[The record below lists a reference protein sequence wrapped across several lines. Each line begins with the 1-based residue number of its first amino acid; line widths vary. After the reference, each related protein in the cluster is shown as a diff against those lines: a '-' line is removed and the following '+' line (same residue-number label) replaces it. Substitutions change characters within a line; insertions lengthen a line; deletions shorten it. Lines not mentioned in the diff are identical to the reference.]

1 MKRKKK
7 IYKAA
12 HPFVFPFHFFWS
24 RNSLS
29 KITNL
34 KKVTNLKNTN
44 QKTQIKTKMEG
55 LRSKIQLAKH
65 YVSKYQTMHK
75 YSSLKSRFEKMLHE
89 HIYHFQYTWYIYYPS
104 ELIFKQVE
112 RIYPCPLE
120 QYKKMIVK
128 YLIEDT
134 QELIDMRHE
143 VALLHGFEIYSPKKP
158 LEGQLD
164 AITLHAQEYERKYQF
179 LRDLYDKLI
188 SGEIFGNKPEDIV
201 VEMEEDQYDLPSYE
215 EEDTLDVNKKDQPTP
230 QAKQFANWLINSR
243 Y

>member
-1 MKRKKK
+1 
-7 IYKAA
+7 
-12 HPFVFPFHFFWS
+12 
-24 RNSLS
+24 
-29 KITNL
+29 
-34 KKVTNLKNTN
+34 
-44 QKTQIKTKMEG
+44 
-55 LRSKIQLAKH
+55 
-65 YVSKYQTMHK
+65 
-75 YSSLKSRFEKMLHE
+75 
-89 HIYHFQYTWYIYYPS
+89 
-104 ELIFKQVE
+104 
-112 RIYPCPLE
+112 
-120 QYKKMIVK
+120 MIVK